1 MTPIA
6 LRAATRG
13 DSEFCY
19 QLHKAA
25 MGGYIAAIWGWDEQ
39 EQRDAAPADLG
50 TYLARSRPT

>member
-6 LRAATRG
+6 LRAATPG

-25 MGGYIAAIWGWDEQ
+25 MGGGYITAIWGWDEQ
-39 EQRDAAPADLG
+39 EQRAFSTIAV
-50 TYLARSRPT
+50 Y